1 MEFLHWRFTAFY
13 IVCNAHIVGYCE
25 GVITYRLI
33 FLVLSHRMLHQ
44 ISTNLTPRLAP
55 NLFDKL
61 EFVGEYMKNLYIV
74 GGTMGVGKTA
84 VCQQLKMNLS
94 NSVLLDGDW
103 CWDSNPFQVTDET
116 KSMVMDNICYLLNNF
131 LHCSA
136 YENVIFC
143 WVMHQQSIIDSIVEK
158 LDTQSCDVKCIS
170 LIVDEANLRK
180 RLTKDVESGIRV
192 EDIIERSITRIPMYD
207 TLDTIKIDTN
217 EKTVAM
223 IANEIKLL

>member
-1 MEFLHWRFTAFY
+1 MPSAYEGTDIISCLRSKYIIRQRRISYRVSDISLKNELHYGT
-13 IVCNAHIVGYCE
+13 IH
-25 GVITYRLI
+25 L
-33 FLVLSHRMLHQ
+33 
-44 ISTNLTPRLAP
+44 
-55 NLFDKL
+55 DKL

-207 TLDTIKIDTN
+207 TLNTIKIDTN